1 MEKETYTVSWMIG
14 GFDVVSDWQVF
25 ESYPEAKTFY
35 DEILRDEKLVTA
47 NISKNINSTEWY

>member
-1 MEKETYTVSWMIG
+1 MEETYTVSWMIG

-25 ESYPEAKTFY
+25 ESFY

-47 NISKNINSTEWY
+47 NISKNIDSTEWY

>member
-1 MEKETYTVSWMIG
+1 MEETYTVSWMMG

-25 ESYPEAKTFY
+25 ESYPEAQIFY

-47 NISKNINSTEWY
+47 NISKNIASTEWY